1 MSLWSPLRSALDAE
15 TADSVTNAILDIEGL
30 TRLVVTHKLEEK
42 TLTRFNGIVVMRNG
56 RVEEIGTFE
65 ELMEKKEYF
74 YSLYQVSRE

>member
-1 MSLWSPLRSALDAE
+1 MLLADEATSALDAE

-42 TLTRFNGIVVMRNG
+42 TLARFDGIVVMRNG
-56 RVEEIGTFE
+56 RVEELGTFE
-65 ELMEKKEYF
+65 ELMEKKDYF

>member
-1 MSLWSPLRSALDAE
+1 MLVDEATSALDAE

-42 TLTRFNGIVVMRNG
+42 TLARFDEIVVMRNG
-56 RVEEIGTFE
+56 RVEELGTFE
-65 ELMEKKEYF
+65 ELMNKKDYF

>member
-1 MSLWSPLRSALDAE
+1 MLLADEATSALDDE

-42 TLTRFNGIVVMRNG
+42 TLARFDGIVVMRNG
-56 RVEEIGTFE
+56 RVEELGTFE
-65 ELMEKKEYF
+65 ELMEKKDYF